1 MALLRQV
8 RDHPISIVAEVAIKS
23 VDGEQRGARLT
34 MFGAEDATLEFYAPV
49 FVDSLRIPGFGF
61 HLRFQRIRLPLLTVR
76 NIWFISFE
84 GVRLVSE
91 ESEIVEIWGT
101 YNGNKVFI
109 NVPKNT
115 LKKGVLNVL
124 EP

>member
-49 FVDSLRIPGFGF
+49 YVDSLRIPGFGF
-61 HLRFQRIRLPLLTVR
+61 HLRFQRIRRPLLTVR
-76 NIWFISFE
+76 HIWFISGYGRQLARYSITSRAE
-84 GVRLVSE
+84 HSQYHE
-91 ESEIVEIWGT
+91 HSHSDT
-101 YNGNKVFI
+101 
-109 NVPKNT
+109 T
-115 LKKGVLNVL
+115 
-124 EP
+124 